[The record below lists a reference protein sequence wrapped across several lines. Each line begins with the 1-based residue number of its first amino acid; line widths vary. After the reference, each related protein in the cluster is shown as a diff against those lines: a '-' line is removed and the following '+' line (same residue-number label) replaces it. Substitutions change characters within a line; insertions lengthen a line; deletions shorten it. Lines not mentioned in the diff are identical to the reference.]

1 MAKTTKSPARRSLS
15 LITTTPWAITSEAL
29 ETILAIAQ
37 RENLTPEAIEA
48 QTGQPL
54 ENTQDVT
61 IRDGVAT
68 LFVTGPL
75 MRYATFFSRISG
87 ATSYDILA
95 TDFTAA
101 LENPEV
107 RAILLAIDS
116 PGGEVN
122 GCADLAEMIFA
133 ARDRKPIIAQISG
146 LGCSGAYWLAAAASE
161 VVVSSTAI
169 VGSLGAVMAVIDD
182 RKRQA
187 TQGVQRIEFVSS
199 QSPKKRVDPTQAAG
213 QAEHQALVDAL
224 AEQFVAAVA
233 RYRGVSV
240 ETVLADF
247 GQGGVFVGRAA
258 VDAGLADRVG
268 TYEDVQAEL
277 SDGSRAGSI
286 LRLLSNG
293 RGAAST
299 KEHQMA
305 ETTTPPA
312 ADPATEPAS
321 GDPIVTANPDAP
333 PEPTGVELTPAIVAE
348 RHPDFVAAWRQE
360 GATAERERILA
371 IQALSIPGHEA
382 LIASC
387 VAEAECTP
395 AAAALRVL
403 QAQRAQRDAADEGRA
418 TRLQALKGDEARITA
433 PAPVSGE
440 EPTGDRAIA
449 ARVLSIHTSLTGG
462 ASAGNHHA
470 DRRTS

>member
-1 MAKTTKSPARRSLS
+1 MPKAVKSPARRSLS

-29 ETILAIAQ
+29 TTILEIAQ
-37 RENLTPEAIEA
+37 RQNLTPEAIEA

-54 ENTQDVT
+54 DNTQDVT

-87 ATSYDILA
+87 ATSYDVLA
-95 TDFTAA
+95 TDFNAA
-101 LENPEV
+101 LENPDV

-133 ARDRKPIIAQISG
+133 ARDRKPIVAQISG

-169 VGSLGAVMAVIDD
+169 VGSLGAVMAVVDD

-224 AEQFVAAVA
+224 AAQFVEAVA

-247 GQGGVFVGRAA
+247 GQGGVFVGQAA

-299 KEHQMA
+299 KEHPMA
-305 ETTTPPA
+305 DTTTDPVA
-312 ADPATEPAS
+312 TADA
-321 GDPIVTANPDAP
+321 DAP
-333 PEPTGVELTPAIVAE
+333 PVVTLDAEAPVPAAAVELTAAVVAE
-348 RHPDFVAAWRQE
+348 RHPEFVAAWRRE
-360 GATAERERILA
+360 GATAERERIAA
-371 IQALSIPGHEA
+371 IQALTISGHEA

-387 VAEAECTP
+387 VADADCTP

-403 QAQRAQRDAADEGRA
+403 QAQREQLGVADQARA
-418 TRLQALKGDEARITA
+418 TRLQALRADESRITA
-433 PAPVSGE
+433 PAAVSAD
-440 EPTGDRAIA
+440 EPTGDRAVA
-449 ARVLSIHTSLTGG
+449 ARVLSIHSSLTGG
-462 ASAGNHHA
+462 VPAGNHHA
-470 DRRTS
+470 DRRS